1 MAARSVRLRYTIAA
15 VVLTLLAA
23 WATYHLKYAVRD
35 REIELEHLHAQVETA
50 KKALQ
55 LQRADLA
62 YLTRPERLV
71 VQASQLG
78 MTPGRGARLVDVS
91 QIVPA
96 AQLQLALSPLP
107 ALLPSGAATVLQLRP
122 IPAIIPTA
130 LGRTR

>member
-35 REIELEHLHAQVETA
+35 REIEFVHLRAQLETSR
-50 KKALQ
+50 KAMQ

-71 VQASQLG
+71 GQAGQLN
-78 MTPGRGARLVDVS
+78 MTPGRPPQPAPPRAPGGLGGAAQEDAGPRRPPGRRHPDRPRR
-91 QIVPA
+91 PA
-96 AQLQLALSPLP
+96 AASTLA
-107 ALLPSGAATVLQLRP
+107 A
-122 IPAIIPTA
+122 
-130 LGRTR
+130 

>member
-35 REIELEHLHAQVETA
+35 REIELDHLRAQVETSR
-50 KKALQ
+50 KAMQ

-71 VQASQLG
+71 VQAGQLN
-78 MTPGRGARLVDVS
+78 MTPGRGARLGDVS
-91 QIVPA
+91 QIAPA
-96 AQLQLALSPLP
+96 AQLQLQLQLALSPLP

-122 IPAIIPTA
+122 I
-130 LGRTR
+130 